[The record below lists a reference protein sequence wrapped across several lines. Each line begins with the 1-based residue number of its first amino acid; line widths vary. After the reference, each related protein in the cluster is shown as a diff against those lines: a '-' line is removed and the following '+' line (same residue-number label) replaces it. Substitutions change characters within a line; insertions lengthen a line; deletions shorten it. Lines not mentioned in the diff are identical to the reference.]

1 MGRPGRVRSVR
12 GSAGAASSRAKVSR
26 PGRSPQAG
34 AEGGPREGPRVPLSP
49 PEGRVGSSGVSA
61 TRGPAC
67 PDTRGVREVSGY
79 TRSSVRG

>member
-49 PEGRVGSSGVSA
+49 PEGRVRVRESPVLVVRLAPILEGLG
-61 TRGPAC
+61 RC
-67 PDTRGVREVSGY
+67 LDTRVHR
-79 TRSSVRG
+79 